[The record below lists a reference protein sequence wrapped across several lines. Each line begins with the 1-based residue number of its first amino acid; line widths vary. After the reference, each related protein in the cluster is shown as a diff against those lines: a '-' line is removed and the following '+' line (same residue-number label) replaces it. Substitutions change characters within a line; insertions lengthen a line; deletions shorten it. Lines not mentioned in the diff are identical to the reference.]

1 MSASLPNSSRSARS
15 SRAFTLLELMVSVAL
30 LAVIIV
36 GLLAMFS
43 QVQRAWKSGITQ
55 VDVMEGGRA
64 TIALVARD
72 LQEMVA
78 NPSTHLPPPT
88 PNTPLPQFISTNF
101 QAVFPQNSPDILLKQ
116 VDGTVRYNVRHIVSF
131 LTRIGDQWTGIA
143 YIVSNDVAGV
153 GTLYRMSASTPLGQ
167 DEQSI
172 TNFYQNYPANVNR
185 LAEYVMGAQ
194 FPSTPQVPLSWTGP
208 LPLYRTDGFAR
219 VLDGVVHFT
228 VDAFDTNGTLM
239 VRCEKPA
246 SSGNFYCENF
256 YETNGLN
263 IQMPSYVE
271 VEIAVLEPAVLE
283 RFNARLDPA
292 DPLNNKAA
300 TNYLHGKA
308 GQVHIFRQR
317 VPIRS
322 AATAVDLLKPGS

>member
-1 MSASLPNSSRSARS
+1 MNAASANDLRPLHSR
-15 SRAFTLLELMVSVAL
+15 RAFTLLELLVAVAL
-30 LAVIIV
+30 LAVIIL

-43 QVQRAWKSGITQ
+43 QVQRAWKSGLTQ

-72 LQEMVA
+72 LQEMAVI
-78 NPSTHLPPPT
+78 PSTNASHALPP
-88 PNTPLPQFISTNF
+88 NSPLQFVSMNF
-101 QAVFPQNSPDILLKQ
+101 QAYSPQNSPDILLKQ
-116 VDGTVRYNVRHIVSF
+116 VDGTDRVNVRQIVSF

-167 DEQSI
+167 DEQST
-172 TNFYQNYPANVNR
+172 TNFYQNFPTNVNR

-194 FPSTPQVPLSWTGP
+194 FPSAPQVPPLWTGP
-208 LPLYRTDGFAR
+208 LPLYRTNGFAR

-228 VDAFDTNGTLM
+228 VDAFDTNGTRM
-239 VRCEKPA
+239 VRCENPA
-246 SSGNFYCENF
+246 NSGNFVCQNF
-256 YETNGLN
+256 YSTNGLN
-263 IQMPSYVE
+263 IEMPSYLE
-271 VEIAVLEPAVLE
+271 VELAVLEPALNE
-283 RFNARLDPA
+283 KFQARVENDFQT
-292 DPLNNKAA
+292 A

-317 VPIRS
+317 IAIRS
-322 AATAVDLLKPGS
+322 AATAVDLIRPGS